1 MIYKDVTILDKN
13 LHPLNRLGYGGRFK
27 FELLEKIA
35 NYANTHDTK
44 IVSVVKLNHPGEAS
58 AFGVDDI
65 IKIGKRETGIINF
78 GIWKVFGD
86 PSTLLKLNTR
96 KETPEERE
104 IRREHEHDTGT
115 MTKLMR
121 RAAEER
127 RNPRKKEMK
136 MGAPDKKTS
145 LFKIMDEIDETPN
158 EYRFRMQPPS
168 KFHEKSLK
176 YGKKPIT
183 KGVRAIYGCPKAEWA
198 PRLEK
203 CKKGMSMQSL
213 RLSKDVFHSKTEAA
227 GWIARHT
234 KPRRE

>member
-1 MIYKDVTILDKN
+1 MIYKDITILDKN
-13 LHPLNRLGYGGRFK
+13 LHPLNRLGYGGRLK

-44 IVSVVKLNHPGEAS
+44 IVSVVRLVHSGEAS

-65 IKIGKRETGIINF
+65 IKIGTSATGIMNW
-78 GIWKVFGD
+78 GIWKVYGSPD
-86 PSTLLKLNTR
+86 TLLKVNPRGRHRYLDWK
-96 KETPEERE
+96 KETEE
-104 IRREHEHDTGT
+104 
-115 MTKLMR
+115 
-121 RAAEER
+121 AAEELAKKQKK
-127 RNPRKKEMK
+127 NPRKKEMK
-136 MGAPDKKTS
+136 MGIPDKKPS
-145 LFKIMDEIDETPN
+145 LFKILDEIDETPN

-183 KGVRAIYGCPKAEWA
+183 KGIRAIYGCPKAEWA

-203 CKKGMSMQSL
+203 CKKGMAMQSL
-213 RLSKDVFHSKTEAA
+213 RLSKDIFHSKTEAA

-234 KPRRE
+234 RPRRE